1 MAACRGFPAYCVRY
15 PPLLSFTKLQISQ
28 SIVCNQHHSL
38 QQQLCRWLLMCADR
52 SASMELPLT
61 LGFIGDMLGS
71 RRTAMSLAIG
81 HLQQQGAIRHS
92 RGKLTLLD

>member
-1 MAACRGFPAYCVRY
+1 
-15 PPLLSFTKLQISQ
+15 
-28 SIVCNQHHSL
+28 
-38 QQQLCRWLLMCADR
+38 
-52 SASMELPLT
+52 MELPLT